1 MRSDKCRTEVVPEVT
16 IKALEQAM
24 REKRSKLARVLGL
37 TLSG

>member
-1 MRSDKCRTEVVPEVT
+1 MRSDNFRTEAVPEVT